1 MTAQTDAG
9 AGANGAA
16 PGTAPAA
23 DSTGLLTGELPI
35 RATTG
40 EAIMG
45 LIGIAFAVGLL
56 AIGLDLIT
64 GGAVS
69 RLFGAAPEQG
79 NAGNG
84 G

>member
-1 MTAQTDAG
+1 MTAQTDAA
-9 AGANGAA
+9 AGVNGAA
-16 PGTAPAA
+16 PPAA
-23 DSTGLLTGELPI
+23 DGTGLLTGELPV

-45 LIGIAFAVGLL
+45 LIGIAFAIGLL
-56 AIGLDLIT
+56 AIGLDLVT

-69 RLFGAAPEQG
+69 RLFGAAPEQD
-79 NAGNG
+79 NAGSG